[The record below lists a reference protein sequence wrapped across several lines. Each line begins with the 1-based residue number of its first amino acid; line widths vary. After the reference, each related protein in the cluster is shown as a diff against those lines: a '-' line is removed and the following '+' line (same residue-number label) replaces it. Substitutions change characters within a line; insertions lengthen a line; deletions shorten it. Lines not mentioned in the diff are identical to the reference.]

1 MLSEGFHNVK
11 KQTFGNKALSRTQI
25 HKWYEHFKEGRNSV
39 EDIERS
45 GRPSTSK
52 NEEIIQ
58 KVQKVIHSNHHL
70 TIREVAEEDRISK
83 TMFHEILTENLGMH
97 HVEAKFVPHL
107 LSEDQKQ
114 NCVAVSR

>member
-1 MLSEGFHNVK
+1 ML
-11 KQTFGNKALSRTQI
+11 KQTFGNNSLSSTQI
-25 HKWYEHFKEGRNSV
+25 HKWYEHFKEGQTSL

-45 GRPSTSK
+45 GRPSMSK

-70 TIREVAEEDRISK
+70 TVREVAEEDRISK

-97 HVEAKFVPHL
+97 HVEAKFVPQL
-107 LSEDQKQ
+107 LSEVKKQ
-114 NCVAVSR
+114 NCVDVSR

>member
-1 MLSEGFHNVK
+1 ML
-11 KQTFGNKALSRTQI
+11 KQTFGNKAMSKTQT
-25 HKWYEHFKEGRNSV
+25 HKYYEHFKEGRTSV
-39 EDIERS
+39 EDIECS

-70 TIREVAEEDRISK
+70 TVREVAEEDGISR
-83 TMFHEILTENLGMH
+83 TMFHEILTESFCMH
-97 HVEAKFVPHL
+97 HVESKFVPRL

-114 NCVAVSR
+114 NCVDVSGIACQPCKC